1 MQDKNGSKR
10 GLDFV
15 NFELDHNSAEKT
27 VCCPVDSVFF
37 FFLCIVSS
45 FNVLKTLDTL
55 SAGLFWCFRNVLNS
69 DMDHMIFN
77 VRVWSVCMLI
87 HTVWRTHIHTGDLG
101 LKDVYKRETS
111 VWRTYIH
118 TETSVCRTYTHGR
131 PRFEGLFLFK
141 GTCKLQALDYD
152 ILPSTIPDSDAQ
164 SVRYLTP
171 HCLASLQV
179 FHSLWCSRY

>member
-55 SAGLFWCFRNVLNS
+55 GAGLFWCFHNVLNS

-77 VRVWSVCMLI
+77 VRV
-87 HTVWRTHIHTGDLG
+87 
-101 LKDVYKRETS
+101 
-111 VWRTYIH
+111 
-118 TETSVCRTYTHGR
+118 
-131 PRFEGLFLFK
+131 
-141 GTCKLQALDYD
+141 
-152 ILPSTIPDSDAQ
+152 
-164 SVRYLTP
+164 
-171 HCLASLQV
+171 
-179 FHSLWCSRY
+179 